1 MRKFLWVV
9 AVGVLLLT
17 VAAPAMA
24 VDVKFGG
31 EWRVR
36 FYDYANLG
44 FNNVQGTNPRGVQLR
59 FRPMFTA
66 SDDNGNITATWR
78 GEVGDVEFGSG
89 GGANGTNLGVT
100 SSGGTYSSYSIAS
113 GGSRVGNGSG
123 GGAGADGV
131 SMETKWAFI
140 DFALPFN
147 VPLRARAGIQPW
159 YLTKGLVTDDDYAG
173 FKVYGAVAP
182 FKYEAA
188 WYRANR
194 GTTTGAAG
202 PSSYCVTAAG
212 AVGTITT
219 QAACVLAGGTWNALN
234 NSGAMNSSNKK
245 DNAFDIYTVKFD
257 VAINKMVN
265 PYVYYIYGDNRS
277 NCTGNTAGTFTD
289 SATYCP
295 GNSRIRP
302 QHYVGLGAT
311 GDFGSF
317 SYDLDWVWGQAE
329 GGPQGT
335 MYSTADGKPIM
346 VQGWV
351 LDGGVHIPIGPVKLH
366 LVGSYAT
373 GDKQDT
379 TGHDSDAFP
388 GGPGPSWSGPGRVA
402 GGAYEIIGE
411 GGDFDVVSVNHIPTG
426 LWTIGASVDYV
437 PVKPLTLRVAYLFA
451 GFVDKYSNCK
461 NARSGAIGCFGS
473 GFQAKDNGLVGKS
486 TLGQE
491 IDLKAEYVVWTGFKI
506 QGLTAWLI
514 PTKGDTTGKYILQFY
529 YNF

>member
-9 AVGVLLLT
+9 AVGVLLLMM
-17 VAAPAMA
+17 AAPAMA

-36 FYDYANLG
+36 FYDYANWG
-44 FNNVQGTNPRGVQLR
+44 FDNKAGTNPRGIQIR
-59 FRPMFTA
+59 FRPRFDV

-78 GEVGDVEFGSG
+78 GEFGDTEFGNG
-89 GGANGTNLGVT
+89 GGANGMNLGVT
-100 SSGGTYSSYSIAS
+100 NTGGAFSSYKSDS
-113 GGSRVGNGSG
+113 GSSRVGNGAG

-131 SMETKWAFI
+131 ALETKWAYI

-147 VPLRARAGIQPW
+147 IPLRARVGVQPW
-159 YLTKGLVTDDDYAG
+159 YLTKGLVTDDDYSG
-173 FKVYGAVAP
+173 FKAYGKVAP
-182 FKYEAA
+182 ISYEAA
-188 WYRANR
+188 WFRANR
-194 GTTTGAAG
+194 GTTTA
-202 PSSYCVTAAG
+202 PTAAVTG
-212 AVGTITT
+212 AS
-219 QAACVLAGGTWNALN
+219 A
-234 NSGAMNSSNKK
+234 AMNSSTTK

-277 NCTGNTAGTFTD
+277 NCTGNTVGTFTD
-289 SATYCP
+289 SALCAS
-295 GNSRIRP
+295 NSRVRP

-335 MYSTADGKPIM
+335 LYSAADGQPIM
-346 VQGWV
+346 VEGWV
-351 LDGGVHIPIGPVKLH
+351 LDGGIHIPVGPVKFH
-366 LVGSYAT
+366 VVGSYAT

-379 TGHDSDAFP
+379 SGHNSDAFP

-402 GGAYEIIGE
+402 GGAYEIFGE
-411 GGDFDVVSVNHIPTG
+411 GGDYDVYSMNHIPTG
-426 LWTIGASVDYV
+426 FWTLGGSADYV
-437 PVKPLTLRVAYLFA
+437 PVKPLTLRLAYLFI
-451 GFVDKYSNCK
+451 GFTDKYSNCA
-461 NARSGAIGCFGS
+461 NAKAGAIGCFGS
-473 GFQAKDNGLVGKS
+473 GFPGKNGNELKGKT

-491 IDLKAEYVVWTGFKI
+491 IDLKANYTVWTGFQI
-506 QGLTAWLI
+506 QGLLGWLV
-514 PTKGDTTGKYILQFY
+514 PSKGDTTGKYVLQFY

>member
-44 FNNVQGTNPRGVQLR
+44 FNDVQGTNPRGVQLR

-78 GEVGDVEFGSG
+78 GEFGDTQFGGG
-89 GGANGTNLGVT
+89 GGANGSALGVSKT
-100 SSGGTYSSYSIAS
+100 GGGFSYQVV
-113 GGSRVGNGSG
+113 GLNNRVGNGAG

-131 SMETKWAFI
+131 ALETKWAFI

-147 VPLRARAGIQPW
+147 VPLRARVGIQPW

-173 FKVYGAVAP
+173 LKAYGSVAP

-188 WYRANR
+188 WFRANR
-194 GTTTGAAG
+194 AGTTATVPTGA
-202 PSSYCVTAAG
+202 
-212 AVGTITT
+212 
-219 QAACVLAGGTWNALN
+219 
-234 NSGAMNSSNKK
+234 SGAQGFSTTK

-277 NCTGNTAGTFTD
+277 NCTSTSEVGTFAYNALC
-289 SATYCP
+289 AT
-295 GNSRIRP
+295 NDRVRP

-335 MYSTADGKPIM
+335 MYSAADGKPIM

-388 GGPGPSWSGPGRVA
+388 GGPGPSWSGPSQVA
-402 GGAYEIIGE
+402 GGMYEIFGE
-411 GGDFDVVSVNHIPTG
+411 GGAFDVVSVNHIPTG
-426 LWTIGASVDYV
+426 FWTIGASVDYV

-451 GFVDKYSNCK
+451 GFVDKYSNCA

-473 GFQAKDNGLVGKS
+473 SFQAKDNGLVGKS

-529 YNF
+529 YSF

>member
-9 AVGVLLLT
+9 AVGVLLLA

-44 FNNVQGTNPRGVQLR
+44 FNNVQGTNPRGVQIR
-59 FRPMFTA
+59 FRPLFTA

-78 GEVGDVEFGSG
+78 GEFGDTEFGNG
-89 GGANGTNLGVT
+89 GGANSMNLGVT
-100 SSGGTYSSYSIAS
+100 SSGGAFSSYAS
-113 GGSRVGNGSG
+113 VSGSSRVGNGAG

-131 SMETKWAFI
+131 ALETKWAFI
-140 DFALPFN
+140 DFAMPFN
-147 VPLRARAGIQPW
+147 VPLRARVGIQPW

-173 FKVYGAVAP
+173 FKVYGAVNP
-182 FKYEAA
+182 FKYEAG

-194 GTTTGAAG
+194 GTTTTVTPAAGGAA
-202 PSSYCVTAAG
+202 
-212 AVGTITT
+212 
-219 QAACVLAGGTWNALN
+219 
-234 NSGAMNSSNKK
+234 AMNSSTKK
-245 DNAFDIYTVKFD
+245 DNAFDIYTAKFD
-257 VAINKMVN
+257 LAINKMVN
-265 PYVYYIYGDNRS
+265 PYLYYIYGDNRS
-277 NCTGNTAGTFTD
+277 NCTGNTTGTFTD
-289 SATYCP
+289 SASACAA
-295 GNSRIRP
+295 NSRVRP

-335 MYSTADGKPIM
+335 MYSAVDGQPIM

-402 GGAYEIIGE
+402 GGAYEIFGE
-411 GGDFDVVSVNHIPTG
+411 GGDYDVVSVNHIPTG
-426 LWTIGASVDYV
+426 TWTIGGSVDYV
-437 PVKPLTLRVAYLFA
+437 PVKPLTLRAAYLFI
-451 GFVDKYSNCK
+451 GFTDKYSNCA
-461 NARSGAIGCFGS
+461 NARTGAIGCFGS
-473 GFQAKDNGLVGKS
+473 GFQGKDNGLVGKA

-491 IDLKAEYVVWTGFKI
+491 IDLKANYTVWTGFQI
-506 QGLTAWLI
+506 QGLMAWLI